1 MTGHPSPRLF
11 GDLAGWFHLFTAP
24 DEYREEA
31 DFYARVLR
39 ESCARE
45 PRTVLELGSGGGNN
59 ASHMKERF
67 DMTLVDLSPAMLDV
81 SRSIN
86 PECEHL
92 EGDMRTIRL
101 SRTFDAVFV
110 HDAVSYLLTAEE
122 LSAAISTAFEHLAP
136 GGVAL
141 FRARR
146 GARDVRASNRP
157 RRSRW
162 RGAGASVPGVE
173 LGPGSG
179 RHRIPRRLR
188 VPPPRAP
195 MPRSFTIGTAAAVFP
210 RDVWKGL
217 LSETG
222 FEPHTRPA
230 EYEEGGEVFIGRKSE
245 R

>member
-141 FRARR
+141 FVPDEVLETFEPRTHHGGHD
-146 GARDVRASNRP
+146 GAGP
-157 RRSRW
+157 
-162 RGAGASVPGVE
+162 GASVPGVE